1 MIQMRTRKVFIKPV
15 LEDGVE
21 ITTKREQDL
30 MDNATKEMRRRLDE
44 EFEKVLLG
52 DSYQEKIE

>member
-1 MIQMRTRKVFIKPV
+1 MRTRKVFIKPV